1 MNDSMSLLNLCHKLL
16 RQFWRP
22 TGAQA
27 SSKKEKKKS
36 APNKVASE
44 YIITSFSLSS

>member
-27 SSKKEKKKS
+27 SSKKKKS

>member
-16 RQFWRP
+16 RQSWRP

-27 SSKKEKKKS
+27 SSKKKKKS